1 MTPEPLHPGEDALR
15 RGQGEFLEMPGLRVT
30 RTQTCR
36 LRRFDAASSDAL
48 PGTLVAENLLFQVS
62 SL

>member
-30 RTQTCR
+30 RTQACWSWC
-36 LRRFDAASSDAL
+36 DAASCDAL
-48 PGTLVAENLLFQVS
+48 LGTLVAENLFQVS
-62 SL
+62 SS